1 MNKEMIYTRLIFV
14 LSIIIITAGWFF
26 TKGMLRRNEENVL
39 AREGELY
46 VGSSNSDI
54 LDGGHNS
61 VFGESYKENAYV
73 DYPLSEEEMGKILA
87 AWDLGGKEIPLEPI
101 PGQLNMEEAIEAG
114 ENWIIAMAEKEIV
127 PSELMESAYDSVSAK
142 LLSLESRTGIDETML
157 SYWSVQYTKGDTV
170 ILLTIHAVS
179 GEIWRADISIKGGNA
194 GLYEYTDDELLRIAF
209 PFMGEIRN
217 EELRINN
224 VIYQVFGEGYVYA
237 SVKRSDIVVDG
248 EEPVTRLNLRLS
260 SNIAIE
266 YN

>member
-1 MNKEMIYTRLIFV
+1 MNKEKIYTRMVFA
-14 LSIIIITAGWFF
+14 LSLTVIIAGWFF
-26 TKGMLRRNEENVL
+26 TKGMVRRNEEIIL

-46 VGSSNSDI
+46 VGSSNPDI
-54 LDGGHNS
+54 LDGNHNS
-61 VFGESYKENAYV
+61 VFGEPHKENAYV
-73 DYPLSEEEMGKILA
+73 DYSLSEEEMGKILA
-87 AWDLGGKEIPLEPI
+87 AWELGGKEIPLEPI
-101 PGQLNMEEAIEAG
+101 HGQLNMEDAIEAG
-114 ENWIIAMAEKEIV
+114 ENWIQIMSENGIV
-127 PSELMESAYDSVSAK
+127 PSELTESDYDTVSAK
-142 LLSLESRTGIDETML
+142 LLSLESRTGIDKIIL

-194 GLYEYTDDELLRIAF
+194 GLYEYTDDELLRMAF

-248 EEPVTRLNLRLS
+248 EEPVTRLNLWLS